1 MKHGKDFYSWL
12 HQVSQINERLYED
25 AALISRLL
33 DQCSVRLDDLKLMGF
48 SDIDFGEDEWLDL
61 RSRVDRI
68 KSQWGRVVVRV
79 YNATEKHKCR
89 QHRKSNMDKASFH

>member
-33 DQCSVRLDDLKLMGF
+33 DQCAVRLDDLKSNGF
-48 SDIDFGEDEWLDL
+48 SNIDFGEEEWIDL
-61 RSRVDRI
+61 RSRIDHI
-68 KSQWGRVVVRV
+68 KSQWGRITACV
-79 YNATEKHKCR
+79 YDATEKHKSR
-89 QHRKSNMDKASFH
+89 QQFKSNMWKRK